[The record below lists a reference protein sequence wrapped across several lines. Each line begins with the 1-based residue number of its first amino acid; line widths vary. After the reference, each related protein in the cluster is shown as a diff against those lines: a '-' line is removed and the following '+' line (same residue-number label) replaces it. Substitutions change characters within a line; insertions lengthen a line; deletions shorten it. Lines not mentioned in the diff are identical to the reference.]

1 MVKPEGFTVIF
12 THSHTSVLSANSQ
25 ARARTHIHKHT
36 HSQHFMLAATS
47 SQDQW
52 FQSGR
57 RSQSLR
63 GAVGQYFQNINTN
76 FTESSYVE
84 WGVSMD
90 ACFCG
95 WGERVCYIYVC
106 ALIWENTKEISFCN
120 LSSIALLI
128 AGGDAWIII
137 VGHGKSTST
146 LSVKVHWA
154 GQTMWKKL
162 VLQMRTSSILSVHV
176 FIEQEHASRNSE
188 ILADS
193 VHTLQKNSWLSCWLS
208 SSGGIIGWKARKR
221 KRHWFQKSS
230 SRCPQLPYVI
240 GQ

>member
-1 MVKPEGFTVIF
+1 
-12 THSHTSVLSANSQ
+12 
-25 ARARTHIHKHT
+25 
-36 HSQHFMLAATS
+36 MLAATS

-63 GAVGQYFQNINTN
+63 GPVGQYFQNINTN
-76 FTESSYVE
+76 FTESSYME

-95 WGERVCYIYVC
+95 WGERVCYIYFC
-106 ALIWENTKEISFCN
+106 ALIRENIKGITFCN
-120 LSSIALLI
+120 LSSMDSLI

-162 VLQMRTSSILSVHV
+162 VLQMRTSSILSVDV
-176 FIEQEHASRNSE
+176 FIEQAHPSRNSE

-193 VHTLQKNSWLSCWLS
+193 FHTLQKNSWLPCLIYPLQAVLSVGKLEKGKDPGFKKIQVDVLSCHTSLANREAKLDI
-208 SSGGIIGWKARKR
+208 GIVLEGIICELGELATHHVQTCSKKR
-221 KRHWFQKSS
+221 
-230 SRCPQLPYVI
+230 
-240 GQ
+240 